1 MKNSRIAILGAPGA
15 VVIIVVMLVI
25 PIPTFLLDILISLN
39 ITAALVIML
48 MTMHVKK
55 PLDFSVF
62 PSILLLA
69 TLFRLAINVAVTRLV
84 LLHAY
89 AGSVIQAFGTFV
101 VGSNLVIGLVVFLVL
116 IIIQFV
122 VVTSGAGRVAEVT
135 ARFTLDAMP
144 GKQMAIDADLNAGL
158 IDQEE
163 ALHRRREISEQADF
177 YGSMDGAS
185 KFVRGD
191 ATAALVIVAI
201 NLIGGLIVGVVE
213 HHMPISQAVHTYSL
227 LSVGDGL
234 VSQIPALLLSVSTGL
249 VVTRA
254 STNEEDFGSDVL
266 FQIQKQHRAI
276 RIAGLVLALIGLVPG
291 LPHIPFVLVG
301 LVVWF
306 IGRRS
311 GKTFEELQV
320 PEEATEELTTPIETT
335 QSIAAELRVEPL
347 ELELAVNLIDLVD
360 SAHGGDLLERV
371 RALRKKLAMD
381 TGLIIPPVRTRDNME
396 LEPDTYV
403 IRIHG
408 VEVSRGIAPPG
419 KVMAIGDSLA
429 TLPGEV
435 TTEPVFG
442 LPAKWVPAELRH
454 QALVGGATVIDRS
467 SVITTHIGEL
477 AAQYASQ
484 LLSTQQVKFLLDILK
499 TTDPAIVEEMATA
512 QVTLIDV
519 QRTLAGLLEESIPI
533 RNLAKIVEAITER
546 ARRGKDPE
554 GLIEAARAALGT
566 AITASH
572 TINGVLPVITLDPS
586 LERALVD
593 AVRSTDEGSIL
604 AIDPTLA
611 EHLVG
616 EVRSLNEAAEHQGKQ
631 PVLICA
637 THLRPALR
645 KLIQAAIPQL
655 AVLSIAEI
663 SPQVKFD
670 RIGIVNVVSAE
681 AMSSTTPP

>member
-1 MKNSRIAILGAPGA
+1 
-15 VVIIVVMLVI
+15 MLVI
-25 PIPTFLLDILISLN
+25 PIPTFVLDLLISLN

-48 MTMHVKK
+48 MTMNVKR

-89 AGSVIQAFGTFV
+89 AGQVIQAFGTFV

-163 ALHRRREISEQADF
+163 ALRRRREISEQADF

-213 HHMPISQAVHTYSL
+213 RHMPVSQAVHTYSL

-249 VVTRA
+249 IVTRA
-254 STNEEDFGSDVL
+254 STKDDDFGSDVL
-266 FQIQKQHRAI
+266 LQIQKQHRAI
-276 RIAGLVLALIGLVPG
+276 RIAGIVLAGIGLIPG
-291 LPHIPFVLVG
+291 LPHVPFVAVG

-306 IGRRS
+306 MGRRA
-311 GKTFEELQV
+311 GRAFEEVQASEAE
-320 PEEATEELTTPIETT
+320 PEEAGTAIDTP

-381 TGLIIPPVRTRDNME
+381 TGLIIPPVRTRDNLE
-396 LEPDTYV
+396 LSPDTYV
-403 IRIHG
+403 VKVHG
-408 VEVSRGIAPPG
+408 VEVAQGLAPPG
-419 KVMAIGDSLA
+419 KVMAIGDGLPA
-429 TLPGEV
+429 LPGDI

-442 LPAKWVPAELRH
+442 LPAKWVPAELRQ

-467 SVITTHIGEL
+467 SVITTHLGEL
-477 AAQYASQ
+477 AARFASR
-484 LLSTQQVKFLLDILK
+484 LLSTQQVKFLLDLLR
-499 TTDPAIVEEMATA
+499 TTDPAIVEEMSSA
-512 QVTLIDV
+512 QVTLIDL
-519 QRTLAGLLEESIPI
+519 QRTLSGLLEESVPI
-533 RNLAKIVEAITER
+533 RNLARIVEAITER
-546 ARRGKDPE
+546 ARRGKDSE
-554 GLIEAARAALGT
+554 GLIEAARVALGP
-566 AITASH
+566 AITAGH
-572 TINGVLPVITLDPS
+572 AVDGVLTVITLDPS

-593 AVRSTDEGSIL
+593 SVRTSDEGSVL
-604 AIDPTLA
+604 AIDPGVA
-611 EHLVG
+611 EQLVA
-616 EVRSLNEAAEHQGKQ
+616 EVRSVNEAAEQQGKE

-645 KLIQAAIPQL
+645 KLLQAAVPQL
-655 AVLSIAEI
+655 AILSIAEVG
-663 SPQVKFD
+663 PQVRLE
-670 RIGIVNVVSAE
+670 RIGVVNVVNTASAV
-681 AMSSTTPP
+681 

>member
-1 MKNSRIAILGAPGA
+1 MKNSKLGVLGAPAA
-15 VVIIVVMLVI
+15 VVTIVVMLVI
-25 PIPTFLLDILISLN
+25 PIPTFVLDLLISLN

-48 MTMHVKK
+48 MTMNVKR

-89 AGSVIQAFGTFV
+89 AGQVIQAFGTFV

-163 ALHRRREISEQADF
+163 ALRRRREISEQADF

-213 HHMPISQAVHTYSL
+213 RHMPVSQAVHTYSL

-249 VVTRA
+249 IVTRA
-254 STNEEDFGSDVL
+254 STKDDDFGSDVL
-266 FQIQKQHRAI
+266 LQIQKQHRAI
-276 RIAGLVLALIGLVPG
+276 RIAGIVLAGIGLIPG
-291 LPHIPFVLVG
+291 LPHVPFVAVG

-306 IGRRS
+306 MGRRA
-311 GKTFEELQV
+311 GRAFEEVQASEAE
-320 PEEATEELTTPIETT
+320 PEEAGTAIDTP

-381 TGLIIPPVRTRDNME
+381 TGLIIPPVRTRDNLE
-396 LEPDTYV
+396 LSPDTYV
-403 IRIHG
+403 VKVHG
-408 VEVSRGIAPPG
+408 VEVAQGLAPPG
-419 KVMAIGDSLA
+419 KVMAIGDGLPA
-429 TLPGEV
+429 LPGDI

-442 LPAKWVPAELRH
+442 LPAKWVPAELRQ

-467 SVITTHIGEL
+467 SVITTHLGEL
-477 AAQYASQ
+477 AARFASR
-484 LLSTQQVKFLLDILK
+484 LLSTQQVKFLLDLLR
-499 TTDPAIVEEMATA
+499 TTDPAIVEEMSSA
-512 QVTLIDV
+512 QVTLIDL
-519 QRTLAGLLEESIPI
+519 QRTLSGLLEESVPI
-533 RNLAKIVEAITER
+533 RNLARIVEAITER
-546 ARRGKDPE
+546 ARRGKDSE
-554 GLIEAARAALGT
+554 GLIEAARVALGP
-566 AITASH
+566 AITAGH
-572 TINGVLPVITLDPS
+572 AVDGVLTVITLDPS

-593 AVRSTDEGSIL
+593 SVRTSDEGSVL
-604 AIDPTLA
+604 AIDPGVA
-611 EHLVG
+611 EQLVA
-616 EVRSLNEAAEHQGKQ
+616 EVRSVNEAAEQQGKE

-645 KLIQAAIPQL
+645 KLLQAAVPQL
-655 AVLSIAEI
+655 AILSIAEVG
-663 SPQVKFD
+663 PQVRLE
-670 RIGIVNVVSAE
+670 RIGVVNVVNTASAV
-681 AMSSTTPP
+681 

>member
-1 MKNSRIAILGAPGA
+1 MKNSKLGVLGAPAA
-15 VVIIVVMLVI
+15 VVTIVVMLVI
-25 PIPTFLLDILISLN
+25 PIPTFVLDILISLN

-48 MTMHVKK
+48 MTMHVKR

-89 AGSVIQAFGTFV
+89 AGQVIQAFGTFV

-163 ALHRRREISEQADF
+163 ALRRRREISEQADF

-249 VVTRA
+249 IVTRA
-254 STNEEDFGSDVL
+254 STKDDDFGSDVL
-266 FQIQKQHRAI
+266 LQIQKQHRAI
-276 RIAGLVLALIGLVPG
+276 RIAGIVLAGIGLIPG
-291 LPHIPFVLVG
+291 LPHVPFVAVG

-306 IGRRS
+306 MGRRA
-311 GKTFEELQV
+311 GRAFEEVQASETE
-320 PEEATEELTTPIETT
+320 PEEASAVIDTP

-381 TGLIIPPVRTRDNME
+381 TGLIIPPVRTRDNLE
-396 LEPDTYV
+396 LSPDTYV
-403 IRIHG
+403 VKVHG
-408 VEVSRGIAPPG
+408 VEVARGLAPPG
-419 KVMAIGDSLA
+419 KVMAIGDGLPA
-429 TLPGEV
+429 LPGDI

-442 LPAKWVPAELRH
+442 LPAKWVPSELRQ

-467 SVITTHIGEL
+467 SVITTHLGEL
-477 AAQYASQ
+477 AARFASR
-484 LLSTQQVKFLLDILK
+484 LLSTQQVKFLLDLLR
-499 TTDPAIVEEMATA
+499 TTDPAIVEEMSSA
-512 QVTLIDV
+512 QVTLIDL
-519 QRTLAGLLEESIPI
+519 QRTLSGLLEESVPI
-533 RNLAKIVEAITER
+533 RNLARIVEAITER
-546 ARRGKDPE
+546 ARRGKEPE
-554 GLIEAARAALGT
+554 GLIEAARVALGPS
-566 AITASH
+566 ITAGH
-572 TINGVLPVITLDPS
+572 AVDGVLTVITLDPS

-593 AVRSTDEGSIL
+593 SVRTSDEGSVL
-604 AIDPTLA
+604 AIDPGVA
-611 EHLVG
+611 EQLVA
-616 EVRSLNEAAEHQGKQ
+616 EVRSLNEAAEQQGKE

-645 KLIQAAIPQL
+645 KLLQAAVPQL
-655 AVLSIAEI
+655 AILSIAEVG
-663 SPQVKFD
+663 PQVRLE
-670 RIGIVNVVSAE
+670 RIGVVNVVNTASAV
-681 AMSSTTPP
+681 